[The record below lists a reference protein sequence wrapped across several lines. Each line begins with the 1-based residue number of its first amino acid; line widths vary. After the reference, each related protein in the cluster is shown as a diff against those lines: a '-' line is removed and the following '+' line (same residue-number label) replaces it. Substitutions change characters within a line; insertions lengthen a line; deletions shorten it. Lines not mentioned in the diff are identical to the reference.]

1 MGRNTWSRG
10 RGRGRGGGYSSR
22 SRNNNNYNNNQSKKS
37 VLGIPLYILQGE
49 SDTSIFDTVTNASAQ
64 WISAQNMPQA
74 SIGSKMVRTQ
84 ENVTFTLPTRPT
96 KAIEADWDTK
106 PDADN
111 KPTRTWDQTIAD
123 EDYAIELERYKAA
136 VVKYDKTVIQWEETN
151 CKIFEIIRGQCSEEI
166 LTTIIADSGWSVI
179 ESTYDT
185 VEFLIKIQNACGR
198 LNNSSESSAV
208 RVVIL
213 DLEVLTC
220 LMEKDEPIL
229 AFYKRFQQKIRQN
242 INNGGN
248 PGWNEAMYLQELV
261 QAHRAHARWS
271 SVSVEDLTEEM
282 EASLQEIANAN
293 CVGKYLAI
301 LFIKLAHPARF
312 GHVISTLNNS
322 SLLGGVDTWP
332 VDLPA
337 ALEVLTRLESERPP
351 PARQH
356 NNNNNNNLGGGFRIP
371 PPHQQR
377 RCRIRADTGS
387 PWTHLLLL
395 FGKSRRQI
403 LYPS

>member
-22 SRNNNNYNNNQSKKS
+22 GRNNYNNNNNNNNHSKKS
-37 VLGIPLYILQGE
+37 LLGIKFYTLQGE
-49 SDTSIFDTVTNASAQ
+49 NDTSIFESVTNEAAQ

-84 ENVTFTLPTRPT
+84 VNVTFTHPTRPT

-111 KPTRTWDQTIAD
+111 KPTRPWDQSIAE
-123 EDYAIELERYKAA
+123 EDYGIELERYKAA
-136 VVKYDKTVIQWEETN
+136 VVKYDKNVIQWEETN
-151 CKIFEIIRGQCSEEI
+151 CKIFEVIRGQCSEEI
-166 LTTIIADSGWSVI
+166 LTTIIADSGWSEI
-179 ESTYDT
+179 ERTYDT
-185 VEFLIKIQNACGR
+185 VEFLIQIQNACGR

-208 RVVIL
+208 RIVIL
-213 DLEVLTC
+213 DLEILTC
-220 LMEKDEPIL
+220 LQEKDESLL
-229 AFYKRFQQKIRQN
+229 AFHKRFQQKIRQN

-261 QAHRAHARWS
+261 QAHRAHTRWS
-271 SVSVEDLTEEM
+271 SVPVEDLTEEM

-332 VDLPA
+332 VDIPG
-337 ALEVLTRLESERPP
+337 ALEVLTRLESERPS

-356 NNNNNNNLGGGFRIP
+356 NQFSL
-371 PPHQQR
+371 
-377 RCRIRADTGS
+377 
-387 PWTHLLLL
+387 
-395 FGKSRRQI
+395 
-403 LYPS
+403 